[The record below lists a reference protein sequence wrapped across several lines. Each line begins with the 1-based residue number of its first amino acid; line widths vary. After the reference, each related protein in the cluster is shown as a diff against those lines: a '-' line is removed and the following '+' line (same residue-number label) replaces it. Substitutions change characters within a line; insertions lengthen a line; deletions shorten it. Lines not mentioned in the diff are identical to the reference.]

1 MEVESMRVFSG
12 PEELQAAVGEEIGVS
27 EWLEITQERVNLFA
41 DATGDHQWIH
51 TDPEAAAEG
60 PFGTTI
66 AHGYLTLSLM
76 VPFMLEV
83 YRVENRK
90 HAVNYGLNKV
100 RFTSPV
106 PVGSRLRGR
115 LSLANAEEVKGG
127 GLQLTWAVTIE
138 REGEDR
144 PACIAENIT
153 RVYF

>member
-1 MEVESMRVFSG
+1 MRTFVSL
-12 PEELQAAVGEEIGVS
+12 EDLKSAVGQELGTSSWVQID
-27 EWLEITQERVNLFA
+27 QERINGFA
-41 DATGDHQWIH
+41 EATGDHQWIH
-51 TDPEAAAEG
+51 VDAEKAAEG

-76 VPFMLEV
+76 VPFMLEI

-115 LSLANAEEVKGG
+115 LTLANAEEVKGG

-138 REGEDR
+138 REGEER